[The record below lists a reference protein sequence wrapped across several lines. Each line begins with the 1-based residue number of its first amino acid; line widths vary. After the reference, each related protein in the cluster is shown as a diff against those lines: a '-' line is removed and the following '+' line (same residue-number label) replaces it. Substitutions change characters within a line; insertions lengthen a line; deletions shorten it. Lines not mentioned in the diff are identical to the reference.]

1 MSLRGRLLIA
11 VVLLL
16 FGGLVVADAVT
27 YFQLRSF
34 LLGQVDQRLQESF
47 EQIEHG
53 DGGGPTGRG
62 PSRAYP
68 AGPPGNRGAGG
79 PDFGATRSS
88 APGLYAGTVSATGD
102 VSWRI
107 SGGDVDPVGAWPDL
121 PEVLPAIALPGKD
134 ERDGSRG
141 SPTSAVFTV
150 ANTQEVESDY
160 RVRTQATN
168 DGTVNITAL
177 PLSEVDSTLQRL
189 LGIEVIVTIVVV
201 ALSAAI
207 GSWLV
212 RVGLRPLDDISDT
225 AAEIA
230 AGDLSRRVSRADDRT
245 EVGRLGTSLNTM
257 LGQIET
263 AFDERQESEQALR
276 ASEARLRRFVA
287 DASHELRTP
296 LAAVQ
301 AYAELFERG
310 AKSHPED
317 LPRLMNNIHKES
329 ARMSVLVDDLL
340 LLTRLDQG
348 RPLDKSPVDLAAVA
362 AVAADAV
369 EAARALDPDRPLTLQ
384 TMDSVEVAGDRVRLR
399 QIIDN
404 LLANTRIH
412 TPAGTAV
419 AVEVRTDSGTA
430 VLQVIDHGPGL
441 PPNHAAAV
449 FERFCR
455 ADPSRARRDGETGLG
470 LSIVAAIAEA
480 HGGSVAVRPT
490 DRGGATFAVWLPLL
504 HEAADGPRPPV
515 PI

>member
-1 MSLRGRLLIA
+1 VSLRGRLLIL

-16 FGGLVVADAVT
+16 VGGLLVADAVT
-27 YFQLRSF
+27 YVQLRSF
-34 LLGQVDQRLQESF
+34 LLGQVDQRLQEAF

-53 DGGGPTGRG
+53 PNRPGSPNGG
-62 PSRAYP
+62 YP
-68 AGPPGNRGAGG
+68 GSPGGNRGGR
-79 PDFGATRSS
+79 PDFETTRSS
-88 APGLYAGTVSATGD
+88 APGLYAGTVSSAGT
-102 VSWRI
+102 VSWRVA
-107 SGGDVDPVGAWPDL
+107 GGADEDATSAP
-121 PEVLPAIALPGKD
+121 ALPTTLPTVSVPGKN
-134 ERDGSRG
+134 ENEGNRG
-141 SPTSAVFTV
+141 AAAVPILTVPSTVEGTSA
-150 ANTQEVESDY
+150 Y
-160 RVRTQATN
+160 RVRLQATN
-168 DGTVNITAL
+168 DGTVIITAL
-177 PLSEVDSTLQRL
+177 PLTEVDSTLQRL
-189 LGIEVIVTIVVV
+189 LGIEIIVTIVVV

-230 AGDLSRRVSRADDRT
+230 AGDLSQRVSRADDRT

-329 ARMSVLVDDLL
+329 ARMAVLVDDLL

-348 RPLDKSPVDLAAVA
+348 RPLDAHPVDLAAI
-362 AVAADAV
+362 AADAV
-369 EAARALDPDRPLTLQ
+369 EAARAVDPQRPLTLQ
-384 TMDSVEVAGDRVRLR
+384 TLDSVEVAGDRVRLR

-412 TPAGTAV
+412 TPPATPVEVEVGTEDGV
-419 AVEVRTDSGTA
+419 AVLRV
-430 VLQVIDHGPGL
+430 VDHGPGL
-441 PPNHAAAV
+441 PPEQAAAV
-449 FERFCR
+449 FERFYR
-455 ADPSRARRDGETGLG
+455 ADPSRARSDGGTGLG

-480 HGGSVAVRPT
+480 HSGSVAVRET
-490 DRGGATFAVWLPLL
+490 EGGGATFAVWLPLL
-504 HEAADGPRPPV
+504 REDAAAPAPPA

>member
-1 MSLRGRLLIA
+1 VTVSLRGRLLIL
-11 VVLLL
+11 VVLLML
-16 FGGLVVADAVT
+16 GGLLVADAVT
-27 YFQLRSF
+27 YVQLRSF
-34 LLGQVDQRLQESF
+34 LLGQVDQRLAEAF

-53 DGGGPTGRG
+53 PNRPGGGYPG
-62 PSRAYP
+62 P
-68 AGPPGNRGAGG
+68 GGNRGGAR
-79 PDFGATRSS
+79 PDFETTRSS
-88 APGLYAGTVSATGD
+88 APGLYAGTVSSTGT
-102 VSWRI
+102 VVWRI
-107 SGGDVDPVGAWPDL
+107 SGGNERNAESAPDL
-121 PEVLPAIALPGKD
+121 PATLPSVPPGGKG
-134 ERDGSRG
+134 EGPEGRG
-141 SPTSAVFTV
+141 GAAAPILTVPSTVAGTSA
-150 ANTQEVESDY
+150 Y
-160 RVRTQATN
+160 RVRLQATD
-168 DGTVNITAL
+168 DGTVVVTAL
-177 PLSEVDSTLQRL
+177 PLTEVDSTLQRL

-310 AKSHPED
+310 AKAHPED

-329 ARMSVLVDDLL
+329 ARMAVLVDDLL

-348 RPLDKSPVDLAAVA
+348 RPLDQSPVDLAAI
-362 AVAADAV
+362 AADAV
-369 EAARALDPDRPLTLQ
+369 EAARAVDPERPLVLETL
-384 TMDSVEVAGDRVRLR
+384 DSVEVAGDRVRLR

-412 TPAGTAV
+412 TPPGTP
-419 AVEVRTDSGTA
+419 VEVEVGTEDGAA
-430 VLQVIDHGPGL
+430 VLKVVDHGPGL
-441 PPNHAAAV
+441 EPDQAAAV
-449 FERFCR
+449 FERFYR
-455 ADPSRARRDGETGLG
+455 ADPSRARSDGGTGLG
-470 LSIVAAIAEA
+470 LSIVAAIAAA
-480 HGGSVAVRPT
+480 HNGTVAVRPT
-490 DRGGATFAVWLPLL
+490 PGGGATFAVWLPLL
-504 HEAADGPRPPV
+504 HEDVDERPTPV